1 MIIKNREKIKSR
13 VDFNQ
18 NKQKIVPLIVNKTAI
33 IILVVKEWLSSTLKR
48 CINLN
53 TRGIVIESEIIN
65 HIINIHLYK

>member
-1 MIIKNREKIKSR
+1 MKNREKIKSR

-33 IILVVKEWLSSTLKR
+33 IILVVKEWLSSALKR